1 MVRFV
6 SMGCC
11 AQILLAAAGL
21 SCTPA
26 ASAITL
32 ADVEVWVGSGASQA
46 GLVIDWA
53 DGSAPAVYGYRF
65 DASPTGEDMF
75 RDIATA
81 RPELLIKTGGFS
93 FGDFTGRAIFG
104 VGLDRDA
111 DGFALDDATVF
122 TNGIAETTTSNAD
135 GAASVDADDSYA
147 EGWNSAY
154 WGYYTSDGTSGW
166 GFAPAGFTDRL
177 VSDGQWDGWAYQPG
191 FSGSAPSVQVPEPG
205 AGLALTGLSL
215 ILLRRRAVHRPCNA
229 S

>member
-6 SMGCC
+6 SFRFR
-11 AQILLAAAGL
+11 ARVSLAAAGL
-21 SCTPA
+21 FCCFN

-32 ADVEVWVGSGASQA
+32 DDVEVWVGSGASQA

-53 DGSAPAVYGYRF
+53 DGSSPAVYGYRF
-65 DASPTGEDMF
+65 DGSPTGEDMF
-75 RDIATA
+75 RNIATA
-81 RPELLIKTGGFS
+81 RPELFLKTGGFS

-111 DGFALDDATVF
+111 DVFALDDATVF

-147 EGWNSAY
+147 EGWNNAY
-154 WGYYTSDGTSGW
+154 WGYYTSDGVSGW
-166 GFAPAGFTDRL
+166 GFASAGFTDRL
-177 VSDGQWDGWAYQPG
+177 LSDGQWDGWAFQPG

-205 AGLALTGLSL
+205 AAVVLVLGMAGV
-215 ILLRRRAVHRPCNA
+215 LRRRRRA
-229 S
+229 